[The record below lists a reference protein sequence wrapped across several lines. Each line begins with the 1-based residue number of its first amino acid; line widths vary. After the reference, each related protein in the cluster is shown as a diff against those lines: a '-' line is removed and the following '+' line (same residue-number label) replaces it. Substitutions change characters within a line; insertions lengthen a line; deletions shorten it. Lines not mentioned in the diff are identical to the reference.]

1 MLSGSFITKISP
13 LVYRIGSLG
22 VPIYLIDTPR
32 PVIIDAGYSFSG
44 DYYVNAIRSVLGERL
59 PEFCLVTHTHFDHVG
74 SLGVFKREFP
84 SLTVFASSLAKDIS
98 EKEKAMLHIERLN
111 HFASNLEGERL
122 VHEDT
127 PFIPFEI
134 DGVLSEGDCID
145 LGKSIFIK
153 AMETHGHTRDSLC
166 YLLSYGDVLFTGDSG
181 GILHESGYLFFDFLS
196 GCSSYLKS
204 LEKIRDT
211 KARLICPG
219 HYKSKD
225 GVEAHAYMENLVP
238 GCLRFID
245 LVADVIKT
253 HKGKLSG
260 IMKTIKSLEYDVL
273 AEPKQPEPAYLLNLE
288 ARIKSVAS
296 FISVNLI

>member
-1 MLSGSFITKISP
+1 MLSGSFITKVSP

-22 VPIYLIDTPR
+22 VPLYLIDTPR

-44 DYYVNAIRSVLGERL
+44 DFYVNAIRSVLGDRS

-84 SLTVFASSLAKDIS
+84 SLSVFASSLAKDIS
-98 EKEKAMLHIERLN
+98 ERDKAMVHIERLN
-111 HFASNLEGERL
+111 HFASTIEGERL
-122 VHEDT
+122 AHEDT

-134 DGVLSEGDCID
+134 DGVLSDGDCID
-145 LGKSIFIK
+145 LGGSIIIK
-153 AMETHGHTRDSLC
+153 AIETHGHTRDSLC
-166 YLLSYGDVLFTGDSG
+166 YHLNSGNVLFTGDSG
-181 GILHESGYLFFDFLS
+181 GILHGSGYLFFDFLS
-196 GCSSYLKS
+196 GCSLYLKS

-219 HYKSKD
+219 HYNSMEGD
-225 GVEAHAYMENLVP
+225 EAASYMENLVP
-238 GCLRFID
+238 ACLRFIN
-245 LVADVIKT
+245 LVAEVIKT
-253 HKGKLSG
+253 HGGDLPG
-260 IMKTIKSLEYDVL
+260 IMKIIKSLEYDVL

-296 FISVNLI
+296 FVSINLI